1 MFKLMTTLFM
11 VAISLLLPIRAFAQ
25 NMSYGMVTQHG
36 KQNVRANL
44 KARRSIARPILVGQ
58 DSLWVFLEASL

>member
-25 NMSYGMVTQHG
+25 NMSYGDPTWET
-36 KQNVRANL
+36 KC
-44 KARRSIARPILVGQ
+44 
-58 DSLWVFLEASL
+58 